1 MLEKG
6 KQREADEKAAK
17 EESMTPVEKK
27 SAPNYLERHS

>member
-6 KQREADEKAAK
+6 KQREVDKKAAK
-17 EESMTPVEKK
+17 EEHKTPEENN